1 MSDGLEA
8 GADLR
13 SLAAWR
19 RLNEFKSDIQGEK
32 KSIEMEVMRVDN
44 QVMRLKESRQ
54 WLSDMSIK
62 VNQMAINTDFIEQN
76 RLIKEFKSYLRKKI
90 GLEKQEK
97 EQEEGDKLK
106 LVARGAASEA
116 SDSEQREAQRKT
128 ILAELNQ
135 GREALLNRERNW
147 LANSLKPLT
156 WI

>member
-1 MSDGLEA
+1 
-8 GADLR
+8 
-13 SLAAWR
+13 
-19 RLNEFKSDIQGEK
+19 
-32 KSIEMEVMRVDN
+32 MEVMRVDN

-54 WLSDMSIK
+54 WLTDMSIK

-116 SDSEQREAQRKT
+116 SNSE
-128 ILAELNQ
+128 
-135 GREALLNRERNW
+135 
-147 LANSLKPLT
+147 
-156 WI
+156 